1 MEDDLLYSNRFISDT
16 DVHAGYGLTE
26 ELRKEKA
33 RTELLQ
39 PLDETPDARDL
50 FESDI
55 LKINPV
61 ITDEGELKDV
71 ARRTRI
77 KEERVVVNVN
87 SNQRIFFDNEDV
99 ELGGEAA
106 YISYF
111 NAADYAVFSDLW
123 TLLIGVVQELKTY
136 EEYAE
141 TNNIEIEV
149 VSAPAC
155 GRAREM
161 MRSLLLSRELDVTE
175 ANSAVN
181 DDLMAL
187 LISIAD
193 VNASSGNLAIINSL
207 NAYAM
212 SANAVNP
219 DNFWRPFYFDTR
231 ENKAKIITLND
242 PDPNSY
248 KVPLPRIIKHVK
260 SIRLL
265 STEIPNTVNNI
276 TQRNNL
282 ITLNLR
288 YKEVTSGST
297 PANRPVALNSSK
309 ALFDFILVKL
319 DIGTYSTKSL
329 AAHLQDKL
337 NETVEDLTDRK
348 FKAVFKVT
356 FNSDSGEVKIECLRK
371 ELEFHLKFY
380 SELREI
386 QSITES
392 TTASLEGYIHGII
405 TDYSHDLWYML
416 GFPWPYEIATTTQDK
431 YTQILTNV
439 VSFGY
444 HEIFDA
450 ERSVRNDIFDRGVD
464 NTAYRALTAGTNLL
478 TNTGNSLLVQSR
490 PYRYPSLD
498 VKYIYLVLKGYKSI
512 EHINQQNG
520 VVDFTEHDM
529 FAKVQLSVDNGKVAY
544 NTFISNPLI
553 FTEVINEIGALD
565 IMWVDERGQLVDFSK
580 VDHSFTLEFIR
591 YVTQPDV
598 NSYNTQLGIIDTKSY
613 PEYLAGTP
621 SST

>member
-1 MEDDLLYSNRFISDT
+1 MEDDILYSNRFIANPT
-16 DVHAGYGLTE
+16 VNAGYGMTE
-26 ELRKEKA
+26 ELRREQA
-33 RTELLQ
+33 RSALLQ
-39 PLDETPDARDL
+39 PLAETPDSRDL
-50 FESDI
+50 LEGDI

-61 ITDEGELKDV
+61 ITDEGELKDLTKH
-71 ARRTRI
+71 TRI

-106 YISYF
+106 YINYF
-111 NAADYAVFSDLW
+111 NATDYAVFSDLW

-141 TNNIEIEV
+141 TNDIEIEV
-149 VSAPAC
+149 VTAPVC
-155 GRAREM
+155 ECARNM
-161 MRSLLLSRELDVTE
+161 MRGLILSRELDVTE
-175 ANSAVN
+175 SNSAVN

-212 SANAVNP
+212 AASAVNP
-219 DNFWRPFYFDTR
+219 DNFWRPFYYDTR
-231 ENKAKIITLND
+231 ENKAKIITLKD
-242 PDPNSY
+242 SDPNSY
-248 KVPLPRIIKHVK
+248 TVPLPRIIKHVK

-288 YKEVTSGST
+288 YKDTVSGST
-297 PANRPVALNSSK
+297 PANRPVALNSDK

-319 DIGTYSTKSL
+319 DIGTYTTETL
-329 AAHLQDKL
+329 VAHLQDKL

-348 FKAVFKVT
+348 FRSLFKVT
-356 FNSDSGEVKIECLRK
+356 FNSDTGEVRIECLRK

-392 TTASLEGYIHGII
+392 TTSSLEGYIHGII
-405 TDYSHDLWYML
+405 TNYSHDLWYML

-431 YTQILTNV
+431 YTQILSNV

-464 NTAYRALTAGTNLL
+464 NTAYRALTAGTNIL
-478 TNTGNSLLVQSR
+478 TNTGNSLLVQTR
-490 PYRYPSLD
+490 PYRYPSMD

-529 FAKVQLSVDNGKVAY
+529 FAKVQLSVDSGKVAY
-544 NTFISNPLI
+544 NTFVAHPLI

-565 IMWVDERGQLVDFSK
+565 IMWVDERGQLVDFNK
-580 VDHSFTLEFIR
+580 ADHSFTLEFIR

-598 NSYNTQLGIIDTKSY
+598 NSYNTQLGIIDDKSY
-613 PEYLAGTP
+613 PDYLTSAT
-621 SST
+621 